1 MALQSADNT
10 NHPFK
15 AIIDI
20 WMSKITLA
28 INEKHER
35 FQKWADESMRFFDG
49 AHDWMWQDIPPKVP
63 AISSTDNNQWMP
75 MFRMTYNRMF
85 EAVALL
91 GPALY
96 FRNPDVTCTPHQF
109 PEIDP
114 LALGAGMG
122 NPQIDMQV
130 QQAMMEQQYL
140 TANRQSMAEMY
151 ETLLNWLQQATNKKL
166 QIRHAITDALIK
178 GGGYLWCGIEQPPNS
193 QRKIVRSSYVNADD
207 IIKDPDAMQD
217 DDVMWIARR
226 CVHPLNVVE
235 QKYGLPYGTLKG
247 HIMSFDSEARTTRG
261 QNKKPKPT
269 KETSYDLLEYWE
281 IYSKNG
287 FGHLLRGKDNREPVS
302 PVDVSQFGNYCY
314 LAVAKNIPFPLN
326 LPTDVVMQGD
336 MEELMMRAQWPI
348 PFWQDEPV
356 SNGWP
361 FVELGFYDKP
371 GSVWPVSIFKPVA
384 GEMRFINWC
393 MSFLADKAAS
403 ACQTMIGRAKSAG
416 AEIQRQLAGA
426 SSPYTIVEISDLTGK
441 SIKDVFTFLE
451 SPQFPVDIWNVIAA
465 VDERIDKRLGLTELM
480 YGLSSRQMRSAAEA
494 NVKDQNVSV
503 RPDDM
508 SNTVEDFV
516 SMTNLKEAE
525 AARFMLEPEDVG
537 PVLGSLGQVLW
548 SNHVQTTDPDDVV
561 RSYSFRIEAGSARKP
576 NKQAKVDQLTQ
587 FAQFAAP
594 LMQEFA
600 AQGMTGPWNTL
611 LHELADAMDIPS
623 DGFMLN
629 IPPPDPNQPSPE
641 QQQLMLEQGKMQAEL
656 QMDQE
661 KHQQEMH
668 QDKERHDQDMKLEKE
683 KAKVQAQAAKAKAK
697 ASRSS
702 KK

>member
-1 MALQSADNT
+1 MALQSSDST
-10 NHPFK
+10 THPFK
-15 AIIDI
+15 SIIDI
-20 WMSKITLA
+20 WMSKINLA
-28 INEKHER
+28 TSKKAEC

-49 AHDWMWQDIPPKVP
+49 AHDWMWQDMQPKIPT
-63 AISSTDNNQWMP
+63 IGDSDNQWMP

-96 FRNPDVTCTPHQF
+96 FRNPNVTCTPHQF
-109 PEIDP
+109 PDIDP
-114 LALGAGMG
+114 MALGGGFG
-122 NPQIDMQV
+122 NMDVDMQL
-130 QQAMMEQQYL
+130 QQMMMEQQYMA
-140 TANRQSMAEMY
+140 ANRKSMSEMY
-151 ETLLNWLQQATNKKL
+151 ESILNWLQVATNKKV
-166 QIRHAITDALIK
+166 QIRRAITDALIK
-178 GGGYLWCGIEQPPNS
+178 GAGYLWCSVESPAQS
-193 QRKIVRSSYVNADD
+193 ETKIVRSTYINADD
-207 IIKDPDAMQD
+207 IFKDPDATQE
-217 DDVMWIARR
+217 DDVQWVARR

-235 QKYGLPYGTLKG
+235 EKYGLPYGTLKG
-247 HIMSFDSEARTTRG
+247 HIMSFDAEAQASKGRGKRG
-261 QNKKPKPT
+261 QAT
-269 KETSYDLLEYWE
+269 KESSYDLLEYYE

-287 FGHLLRGKDNREPVS
+287 FGHLLKGKDNRDPVS
-302 PVDVSQFGNYCY
+302 PIDVSQFGKYCY

-326 LPTDVVMQGD
+326 LPTDVVANGD
-336 MEELMMRAQWPI
+336 MEDVFMRAQWPI

-361 FVELGFYDKP
+361 YTELGFYDKP

-403 ACQTMIGRAKSAG
+403 ACQTIVGRAKAAG
-416 AEIQRQLAGA
+416 AEIQRQISGS
-426 SSPYTIVEISDLTGK
+426 SSPYTVVEISDILGK
-441 SIKDVFTFLE
+441 SVRDVYSFIE
-451 SPQFPVDIWNVIAA
+451 SPAFPVDIWNVIAA

-525 AARFMLEPEDVG
+525 AARFLLEPQDVVPITG
-537 PVLGSLGQVLW
+537 TLGAMLWQQHLGQT
-548 SNHVQTTDPDDVV
+548 QPDDVV

-576 NKQAKVDQLTQ
+576 NKQAKVEQLTQ
-587 FAQFAAP
+587 FAQFSLP

-600 AQGMTGPWNTL
+600 AQGMTGPWNAMMK
-611 LHELADAMDIPS
+611 ELGDAMDIPS
-623 DGFMLN
+623 DMFMLN

-641 QQQLMLEQGKMQAEL
+641 QEKAMVEQQKVSAQME
-656 QMDQE
+656 MDQQ
-661 KHQQEMH
+661 KHDQEM
-668 QDKERHDQDMKLEKE
+668 QQSQERHDQDMELSQE
-683 KAKVQAQAAKAKAK
+683 KAKAQAQAAKAKAK
-697 ASRSS
+697 SQGA

>member
-1 MALQSADNT
+1 MALQAADNVS
-10 NHPFK
+10 HPFK
-15 AIIDI
+15 AILDI

-28 INEKHER
+28 TNEKNER

-63 AISSTDNNQWMP
+63 AIGATDNNQWMP

-96 FRNPDVTCTPHQF
+96 FRNPNVTCTPHEF

-114 LALGAGMG
+114 MSLGAGFG
-122 NPQIDMQV
+122 DPNVDMQI
-130 QQAMMEQQYL
+130 QQMMMQQQYEYA
-140 TANRQSMAEMY
+140 TRKSMAEMY
-151 ETLLNWLQQATNKKL
+151 ESILNWLQLATNKKVE
-166 QIRHAITDALIK
+166 IRHAITDALIK
-178 GGGYLWCGIEQPPNS
+178 GAGYLWCSVESPAMS
-193 QRKIVRSSYVNADD
+193 DTKIVRSHYVNADD
-207 IIKDPDAMQD
+207 ILKDPDAMQES
-217 DDVMWIARR
+217 DVQWIARR
-226 CVHPLNVVE
+226 CVQPLNVIE
-235 QKYGLPYGTLKG
+235 EKYGIPYGTLKG
-247 HIMSFDSEARTTRG
+247 QIMSYDSEARTTRG
-261 QNKKPKPT
+261 SNKKPKPT
-269 KETSYDLLEYWE
+269 RETSYDLLEYWE

-287 FGHLLRGKDNREPVS
+287 FGHLLRGKENRDPVS
-302 PVDVSQFGNYCY
+302 PIDVSQFGKYCY

-336 MEELMMRAQWPI
+336 MEEIFMRAQWPI

-361 FVELGFYDKP
+361 YTELGFYDKP

-403 ACQTMIGRAKSAG
+403 ACQTIVGRAKAAG
-416 AEIQRQLAGA
+416 AEIQRQMSGA
-426 SSPYTIVEISDLTGK
+426 SSPYTIVEISDILGK
-441 SIKDVFTFLE
+441 SVKDVYSFIE
-451 SPQFPVDIWNVIAA
+451 SPSFPVDIWNVIAA

-525 AARFMLEPEDVG
+525 AARFLLEPEDVAPITG
-537 PVLGSLGQVLW
+537 GLGTMLW
-548 SNHVQTTDPDDVV
+548 AQHVQSTRPDDVV

-587 FAQFAAP
+587 FAQFSLP

-600 AQGMTGPWNTL
+600 AQGMTGPWNAMMK
-611 LHELADAMDIPS
+611 ELGDAMDIPS
-623 DGFMLN
+623 DMFMLN

-641 QQQLMLEQGKMQAEL
+641 QEKVMIEQQKASVQL
-656 QMDQE
+656 QMDEE
-661 KHQQEMH
+661 KHQQEMK
-668 QDKERHDQDMKLEKE
+668 QDKERHEQDMKLEKE
-683 KAKVQAQAAKAKAK
+683 KAHAQAQAARAKSKAQG
-697 ASRSS
+697 S